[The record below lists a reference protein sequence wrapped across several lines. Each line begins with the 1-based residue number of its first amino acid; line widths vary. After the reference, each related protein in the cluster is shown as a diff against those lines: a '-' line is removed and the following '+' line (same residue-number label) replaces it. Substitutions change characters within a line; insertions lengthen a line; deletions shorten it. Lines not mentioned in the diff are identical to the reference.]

1 MACGRRWP
9 PMTRCCAGRL
19 RRTAASC
26 SSTPMTVS
34 LVHPLPGKPPSATTA
49 YREDDHSAD
58 RQVMPMSFQ
67 VVGDLLP
74 GASYFDLK
82 KLGRGGG

>member
-1 MACGRRWP
+1 
-9 PMTRCCAGRL
+9 
-19 RRTAASC
+19 
-26 SSTPMTVS
+26 MTVS
-34 LVHPLPGKPPSATTA
+34 LVHPLPGTPPSATTA

-74 GASYFDLK
+74 GVSGADVEQ
-82 KLGRGGG
+82 